1 MARRSSVR
9 TLVALAFLAAPSS
22 TSLAAS
28 SVPHELRGAIV
39 LRTLGYESGFA
50 SRKGKAVFAVIGE
63 EAGESAEDASAMASV
78 LARLA
83 EKTTVAKR
91 PAVVVR
97 LTYTSKEK
105 LQEALRES
113 GAEVVYVA
121 RGLSSVIQDIP
132 TREGSVVRIVVCSDG
147 DVVKRGCALA
157 VGLSGGKPE
166 LLLNV
171 KHANA
176 IGLRFDP
183 QLLRLARIVD

>member
-1 MARRSSVR
+1 VARRSSIR
-9 TLVALAFLAAPSS
+9 TLVALALFATSS
-22 TSLAAS
+22 ATSLAAP

-50 SRKGKAVFAVIGE
+50 SRTGKAVFAVIGE
-63 EAGESAEDASAMASV
+63 EAGESAEDANAMAAV
-78 LARLA
+78 LTRLA
-83 EKTTVAKR
+83 AKTRVARR
-91 PAVVVR
+91 PAAVVR
-97 LTYTSKEK
+97 LTYSSKEK

-121 RGLSSVIQDIP
+121 RGLSSVLPDIP
-132 TREGSVVRIVVCSDG
+132 AREGSLVRIVVCSDG

-157 VGLSGGKPE
+157 VGLAGGKPE

-176 IGLRFDP
+176 VGLRFDP